1 MSSDPKLRYVSNLTL
16 DYTLR
21 REINDAMQKFEFRN
35 NGPALWVDISAE
47 ISGIMETKRL
57 AGAFAG
63 TTKEESYY
71 VVCDSTINTQAT
83 MDKGQVIC
91 DVGYAPNNPAEFIIV
106 RVAHQ
111 LN

>member
-1 MSSDPKLRYVSNLTL
+1 MSSDPKLKFIPNLTL
-16 DYTLR
+16 DYSIR

-35 NGPALWVDISAE
+35 NNEALWVDIAAD

-63 TTKEESYY
+63 TTKEESYF

-83 MDKGQVIC
+83 IDKGQVIC
-91 DVGYAPNNPAEFIIV
+91 DVGYAANNPAEFIIV